1 MITEKLMEKPW
12 ILWRLWNAFVSNG
25 LSMGGAVTDTA
36 VGAVMYESI
45 THAALVDLITAED
58 LVPGKQYLI
67 SDFETTFTLNISG
80 NPYTDAS
87 VESIIV
93 TALTDASLEPIAY
106 SISHPKDILYY
117 DVDGTTYMP
126 GSTKGC
132 IYRRIDTEKN
142 ISVPFDFREF
152 KVEVGYDENECPAW
166 TDVPSYNRGQIV
178 EEAGTLYMSKKGTNN
193 DNAVSDATWWQNM
206 GAVADLKTLKVFTFF
221 GNTIGVAGTVSS
233 PSLTFDIVSSYNFVI
248 NQQPTTISE
257 SLFLTYGYVKNCTFD
272 ALDNCHFNTE
282 DDIVNCHG
290 GVIKDY
296 ILTSGS
302 FTNNNLAGV
311 EGLITGTFNNNTISK
326 GFNNNFIASASGNNV
341 GSDAIDNIIDG
352 SFLNNNIDARFQN
365 NNIGLQCEDNN
376 IGHDCSNNTISINFR
391 NNNIGLRFQLNT
403 LASNF
408 GRDNDEGV
416 NHGNTIGNDFQ
427 GNTTLGNAFGNH
439 IGNFCNANTWGAV
452 FMNNHL
458 GNKFYSNT
466 CGTNFQDNK
475 LPFDFYSNTTGDNF
489 QNWIGQ
495 VSVNGKDFSAL
506 TLPASNVGKYIIRDA
521 FDGLSWAYWNLSMF
535 AIAPL

>member
-1 MITEKLMEKPW
+1 MITDKLMEKPW
-12 ILWRLWNAFVSNG
+12 MFWRLWNAFVSNG

-106 SISHPKDILYY
+106 SLSHPKDILYY

-126 GSTKGC
+126 GSTRGC

-152 KVEVGYDENECPAW
+152 KVEVALPFEGEYAIEDIDFPRGSFYWENNAYISLVSPNINN
-166 TDVPSYNRGQIV
+166 PLISQNYLNIGSNIKMLKIFIYFSN
-178 EEAGTLYMSKKGTNN
+178 TLTPQYSIST
-193 DNAVSDATWWQNM
+193 
-206 GAVADLKTLKVFTFF
+206 
-221 GNTIGVAGTVSS
+221 
-233 PSLTFDIVSSYNFVI
+233 PSLCFNISNSYNFVI
-248 NQQPTTISE
+248 NKQPTTISE
-257 SLFLTYGYVKNCTFD
+257 CLFLTSGYVKNCTFD

-282 DDIVNCHG
+282 DDIINCHG

-311 EGLITGTFNNNTISK
+311 TGLITGTFNNNTIAK
-326 GFNNNFIASASGNNV
+326 GFNNNYIASASGNTIAA
-341 GSDAIDNIIDG
+341 DATGNIAGADFRDN
-352 SFLNNNIDARFQN
+352 
-365 NNIGLQCEDNN
+365 
-376 IGHDCSNNTISINFR
+376 T
-391 NNNIGLRFQLNT
+391 IGLRFQN
-403 LASNF
+403 
-408 GRDNDEGV
+408 
-416 NHGNTIGNDFQ
+416 NTIGNNFGSVSMLQKYGNQIGNDFHDNVIANDFSDNVIGNWFYNNIAADYFQ
-427 GNTTLGNAFGNH
+427 SNNLPFKFYGNTLPAEFQ
-439 IGNFCNANTWGAV
+439 TWTAQCV
-452 FMNNHL
+452 LYN
-458 GNKFYSNT
+458 
-466 CGTNFQDNK
+466 
-475 LPFDFYSNTTGDNF
+475 
-489 QNWIGQ
+489 
-495 VSVNGKDFSAL
+495 KDFTGL
-506 TLPASNVGKYIIRDA
+506 TLPNPDTSKYLIFDLTDEFSWGYWDNGVWTQTA
-521 FDGLSWAYWNLSMF
+521 F
-535 AIAPL
+535 